1 MKNNKRIAGFIAALV
16 MVTGFITGV
25 ANAQT
30 PEENYAAAKTAYQN
44 EVNAYKTARE
54 QFLTAQ
60 SNYLKLK
67 NATNKKAYEDQARV
81 YLGKTVDVLIKRL
94 EAIKVWVSDR
104 RAISETEKQAIITE
118 IEKDI
123 STLEGMKSGIDT
135 ATPVQ
140 IISKA
145 KEIRA
150 YWAKHRVFVK
160 RITGQVWSARVNYVI
175 DQAEI
180 VSAKVDATIQELKAA
195 GKDTAELEAWL
206 VDFDQKIAAAK
217 EKNEIAKIK
226 FQAIDSLADMDQ
238 FFREGHQFVLDAGSY
253 IRSAH
258 AKLIEIIKEIKATAK
273 TIETT
278 TPEQ

>member
-1 MKNNKRIAGFIAALV
+1 MKNKNKIIGFFAALV
-16 MVTGFITGV
+16 IFAGSMVFT
-25 ANAQT
+25 ANAET

-44 EVNAYKTARE
+44 EVNAYKTARQ

-67 NATNKKAYEDQARV
+67 NAANKKAYEDQARA
-81 YLGKTVDVLIKRL
+81 YLAKTVDALTKRL
-94 EAIKVWVSDR
+94 EAIKAWVSDR
-104 RAISETEKQAIITE
+104 KAISEADKQSIILE
-118 IEKDI
+118 IDNDI
-123 STLEGMKSGIDT
+123 DALAGMKAGIDT
-135 ATPVQ
+135 ATPAQ

-150 YWAKHRVFVK
+150 YWVKHRIFVK

-180 VSAKVDATIQELKAA
+180 VSDKVDATIQELKAA
-195 GKDTAELEAWL
+195 GKDTTKLEAWL
-206 VDFDQKIAAAK
+206 ADFDQKIAIAK
-217 EKNEIAKIK
+217 EKKELGEAK

-238 FFREGHQFVLDAGSY
+238 LFREGHQFILDAGNY

-258 AKLIEIIKEIKATAK
+258 TKLIEIIKEIKATAK
-273 TIETT
+273 TIET
-278 TPEQ
+278 PAAQP